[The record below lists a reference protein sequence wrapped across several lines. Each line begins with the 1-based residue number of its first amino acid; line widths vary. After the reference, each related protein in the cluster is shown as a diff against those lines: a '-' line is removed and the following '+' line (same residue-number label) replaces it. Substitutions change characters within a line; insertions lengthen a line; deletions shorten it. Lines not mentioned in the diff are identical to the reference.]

1 MATNRRRRH
10 GRFAL
15 VFAGALMITTG
26 AGAALNQDGAGL
38 GPLVLPAGDTTNTTN
53 SENAENTENTAVEL
67 NPGPPVSA
75 PDASLNNE
83 TPEAAPV
90 LMPATSTASTEP
102 AVEPAVEPPVEPAV
116 EPAATTAATTPA
128 PAETPDGLFSLSEV
142 DTSATE
148 SRWSDK
154 ALPGAGTAPEV
165 GDLGISGEGASE
177 AVEVGASLA
186 GVILLIWVLR
196 YMIRRSRGETAGSR
210 LLSGG
215 RAPSGVASILA
226 KYPIARG
233 QQVVLLEVGRRILV
247 THQTAGNLTTLSE
260 ITDPEEL
267 ADLRARIA
275 GVDRTKREQPFDSAL
290 TSSLEKTPTP
300 DALSAV
306 EGLPGLVAE
315 TVDLTRSRPRNRL
328 FSGGAA

>member
-1 MATNRRRRH
+1 
-10 GRFAL
+10 
-15 VFAGALMITTG
+15 
-26 AGAALNQDGAGL
+26 
-38 GPLVLPAGDTTNTTN
+38 
-53 SENAENTENTAVEL
+53 
-67 NPGPPVSA
+67 
-75 PDASLNNE
+75 
-83 TPEAAPV
+83 
-90 LMPATSTASTEP
+90 MPKRYV
-102 AVEPAVEPPVEPAV
+102 VEPVVGPVVEPPVEPV
-116 EPAATTAATTPA
+116 ATTAAATPATTPA
-128 PAETPDGLFSLSEV
+128 TTPAETPDGLFSLSEL